1 MPLRFATS
9 CSAAFTVSSDT
20 LTPARLARG
29 LLRGALLLGR
39 SSWGGRGPPDR
50 LGGGGVRRRSDT
62 GGAGKFRLQPA
73 AGLLAGR
80 WVVTVHEPAR
90 AQPPPPAARTVLEAG
105 ETLQWGVIAQ
115 RVDVPREHVP
125 LAPDGPGRR
134 ELDLV
139 EPLLKR
145 LRDPLHQLLYQHEAL
160 VAVGEV
166 EHRIAG
172 ALVLQVDR
180 SAFAALILWIP
191 LHPGVRAPGPKGGER
206 ELRHEIRAL
215 AAPRS
220 FPGQDHTRGLEG
232 VGLPEGGGQELAAV
246 VRIQHAAGEAGT
258 DLAGIADA
266 VGADV
271 AVGAK
276 QLHGI
281 EVRKRAVEQD
291 RKSTRL
297 NSSHLVISY
306 AVFCLK
312 K

>member
-1 MPLRFATS
+1 MIRRPPRSTLFPYTTLFRSLEHLLAKDVLRRQLELLLAQPPTHGLHLRVELAVEHDAVIDDGRHAVEQFTLGGQLAGLRLRRLLQGEGRRDHREPHQGRSQYPLH
-9 CSAAFTVSSDT
+9 VIPVP
-20 LTPARLARG
+20 LP
-29 LLRGALLLGR
+29 GALQRALTLR
-39 SSWGGRGPPDR
+39 RYRFGGRVAPDR
-50 LGGGGVRRRSDT
+50 LAEGGVRRRSDT
-62 GGAGKFRLQPA
+62 GEAGKFQLQPD

-90 AQPPPPAARTVLEAG
+90 AQPHPPAARTVLEAG

-180 SAFAALILWIP
+180 SAFAAPIL
-191 LHPGVRAPGPKGGER
+191 
-206 ELRHEIRAL
+206 
-215 AAPRS
+215 
-220 FPGQDHTRGLEG
+220 
-232 VGLPEGGGQELAAV
+232 
-246 VRIQHAAGEAGT
+246 
-258 DLAGIADA
+258 
-266 VGADV
+266 
-271 AVGAK
+271 
-276 QLHGI
+276 
-281 EVRKRAVEQD
+281 
-291 RKSTRL
+291 
-297 NSSHLVISY
+297 
-306 AVFCLK
+306 
-312 K
+312 